1 MKTFLGIFAILIGI
15 YSYIP
20 YFRDIF
26 ADKTKPHAFSWFI
39 WFLLTAIAFFA
50 QIAGDGGPGAWVT
63 GFTALVSF
71 VIFVIALKVGK
82 HNVTI
87 ADWFFFVGSLAS
99 LGLWIFTKDPVASVV
114 LITIID
120 LLAFLPTFRKSWH
133 KPYEETSITYMLSG
147 IKFAISIAALTTITI
162 TTVLYPLSLVITN
175 IAFVAMLQWRRKQ
188 VKIDPPMPF

>member
-1 MKTFLGIFAILIGI
+1 MIGI

-26 ADKTKPHAFSWFI
+26 AGKTKPHAFTWFV

-63 GFTALVSF
+63 GFTAAVSF
-71 VIFVIALKVGK
+71 VIFVVALKVGK
-82 HNVTI
+82 HNI
-87 ADWFFFVGSLAS
+87 APADWFFFIGSLAS
-99 LGLWIFTKDPVASVV
+99 LGLWFITKDPVGSVI

-133 KPYEETSITYMLSG
+133 KPHEETSITYMLSG
-147 IKFAISIAALTTITI
+147 IKFAISIAALSTITI
-162 TTVLYPLSLVITN
+162 TTVLYPLSLVVTN

-188 VKIDPPMPF
+188 VKVGPPMPF